1 MPIQECSEGGEPGY
15 KWGEEGKCYT
25 YTAGSETSRKAAR
38 HRAHIQGISYEFA
51 KGVSIALDKNI
62 KE

>member
-25 YTAGSETSRKAAR
+25 YTAGSETSRKNAR
-38 HRAHIQGISYEFA
+38 HKAHIQGISFEFT
-51 KGVSIALDKNI
+51 KGIIEKLEKYI